1 MGKRNAAAA
10 IVDAD
15 RLQQFETPPKRAKHA
30 ASVTAAVA
38 ATVAPIPAPVATPVA
53 SPPPADPPKTAAPS
67 YSPNVSA
74 SEFTLS
80 KEFVDGTLL
89 MDLALKQ
96 WRIGKPIGK
105 GSFGE
110 IFLAS
115 DDIDHPV
122 TSDNAEYVVKIEP
135 HSNGPLF
142 VEIHCLLNTAKRSE
156 TCTIPPGMPEY
167 IASGSHM
174 FKNERYRFLILKR
187 YKRDLHSLIKNKR
200 VDPKSIPVIACQI
213 LDVLEHLHDQ
223 GYVHSDIKAENLMIG
238 TVVNRKVTPTAP
250 VNGQPQTPKNGGYNH
265 HHSRQNGYTS
275 SVGDG
280 GAKSFNGVSSMCN
293 GTTGA
298 AGGGG
303 GVGLMEEGIGRS
315 RNLRPLKTVTYRDLS
330 DDDDRNGTAT
340 TRVSRRGRRRKKDE
354 DAAFTYSISPR
365 RAAANGY
372 YEELKAAT
380 EEAHWNELHQHKQ
393 QNRAA
398 AKAAAAATALPPAE
412 DRIHLIDFGLASKFM
427 DSSGQHRP
435 FCMDQRRAHDGTL
448 EFTSRDAHM
457 GAHVRRSDLECL
469 GYNLVY
475 WSRGFLP
482 WKDEKLLN
490 QPEQVHRMKEYFMAD
505 VREMLR
511 LVYGDDCPAYLGE
524 FMAYVGQLTYDA
536 RPDYNHCR
544 ALFVK
549 ELRRLTGGS
558 VVTTPLRLDVD
569 AIERLSE
576 PLTPQDEAE
585 VTNKINHVKSLMKL
599 GGALFPYRE
608 STLHSKATSPK
619 NLRSKRSDAARN
631 SLAIG
636 GTPGSAAPLQPGTPN
651 LVNGVGVS
659 GGAMTPHIPNT
670 GKRDN
675 KKHSC
680 EEIFATDADQ
690 IARERV
696 EKEFERAEQ
705 IAEEQA
711 VVRYTGKPTYA
722 IQELERK
729 LRNGGHSTG
738 GSGCTGATDYTESEG
753 YIKGYTK
760 PMMDILRKRQSQLFR
775 DLEQERRRS
784 NEKEEE
790 GKQKAKEEEVGA
802 EEDEDE
808 EDGVEDDH
816 EGEDDEEMATSE
828 TNVVDDDDD
837 EEQQEE
843 EDEEEASEEGED
855 GYEQPA
861 VEVGRNNHYTKGGS
875 LSQRGSSKGSKKE
888 DTDSDFI
895 NDGGCEEEEEE
906 DEQEEA
912 AQDSEN
918 EDEVEE
924 DEEDCGDDDD
934 DGDDQHDSDF
944 NDQESSLESEEE
956 EEEVRI
962 SRKGSKKNGARSKG
976 KGSGSVAVSGGRRSR
991 QVSEVRPRKRS
1002 KSNAS
1007 KASKASSS
1015 SNFHDNSSRK
1025 PRKRTNRRHEV
1036 EQYEE
1041 QQPARQYGGNPAQH
1055 NPHHLNNNSK
1065 AYYDGDVDDSSHDTA
1080 PPPSSRSYAGSI
1092 ASDRMSSQYHFV
1104 KRRKSGLRE
1113 RIRPTDRGTDYQ
1125 DDLARK
1131 RKAAMRNKRRR
1142 ESAAAQ
1148 LDESSIERRRQRA
1161 KKQRKAS
1168 TRDRVS
1174 VGDDESS
1181 RSSTHSL
1188 ATSEASSCSALSTST
1203 GSSSTAA
1210 SSSTSTSSSS
1220 LGSCGS
1226 MTRRRRRRRVP
1237 TTNESSPREDTRSS
1251 RRSSVR
1257 RKGPSSTVSSSNGWN
1272 RSATNSRSSSV
1283 SASNASQHDS
1293 RHYYETAVGD
1303 LTRETRLAT
1312 LPEDDDFIEEDD
1324 DDTRD
1329 VDYSPI
1335 CTRGKRKTKNAA
1347 SCGADGPGTI
1357 VSRRTNHGSSIAGTG
1372 GSVRKRNDSKAGGG
1386 GHGRSTT
1393 DLLLPT
1399 NPVTSS
1405 TSSMVV
1411 STLCPATTTNHH
1423 VRSATSL
1430 HHSYR
1435 ESSQAIV
1442 QPADVLLPHRA
1453 RRYQHHRQY
1462 RQQQQL
1468 QHQQQPQHH
1477 YFYAGGA
1484 HHRPE
1489 DEQRP
1494 RQSTMVVRTYSRG

>member
-30 ASVTAAVA
+30 ASVTAIVA
-38 ATVAPIPAPVATPVA
+38 APAPVPVQVATPVA
-53 SPPPADPPKTAAPS
+53 QPAPVGPTIAASS

-156 TCTIPPGMPEY
+156 TCIIPPGMPEY

-238 TVVNRKVTPTAP
+238 TVVNRKVTSPG
-250 VNGQPQTPKNGGYNH
+250 NGQPQTPKNGGYNH

-275 SVGDG
+275 SAGDG
-280 GAKSFNGVSSMCN
+280 GAKSINGVPPMCN
-293 GTTGA
+293 GTME
-298 AGGGG
+298 GGGI
-303 GVGLMEEGIGRS
+303 MEEGIGRS

-330 DDDDRNGTAT
+330 DDDDRTGGGTAA

-354 DAAFTYSISPR
+354 DAAFTYTISPR

-398 AKAAAAATALPPAE
+398 AKAAAAATAALPPAE

-549 ELRRLTGGS
+549 ELRRLSGGS
-558 VVTTPLRLDVD
+558 VVTIPLRLDVD

-619 NLRSKRSDAARN
+619 NLRSKRSDVVRN

-636 GTPGSAAPLQPGTPN
+636 GTPGSAAPLQSGTAS
-651 LVNGVGVS
+651 LVNGVGAP

-670 GKRDN
+670 RKRD

-775 DLEQERRRS
+775 DLEEERRKS
-784 NEKEEE
+784 
-790 GKQKAKEEEVGA
+790 GDKEEEVNQA
-802 EEDEDE
+802 TKEEEEEEEEDDEVEGDHESEDE
-808 EDGVEDDH
+808 E
-816 EGEDDEEMATSE
+816 EEE
-828 TNVVDDDDD
+828 TNAANEDDD
-837 EEQQEE
+837 EEQEDEEEEEE
-843 EDEEEASEEGED
+843 EDEASEEEED

-861 VEVGRNNHYTKGGS
+861 AEVGRTNHYTKGGS
-875 LSQRGSSKGSKKE
+875 LSARGSSKGSKKE

-906 DEQEEA
+906 EDEA

-924 DEEDCGDDDD
+924 EEEDCGDDDD
-934 DGDDQHDSDF
+934 DDEHDSDF

-962 SRKGSKKNGARSKG
+962 SRKGAKKHGAQSKG
-976 KGSGSVAVSGGRRSR
+976 KVSAGVAVGGGRRSR
-991 QVSEVRPRKRS
+991 QVIEVRPRKRS

-1007 KASKASSS
+1007 KASKASSN
-1015 SNFHDNSSRK
+1015 SNFHDNGSSK
-1025 PRKRTNRRHEV
+1025 PRKRSNRRHEV
-1036 EQYEE
+1036 EPDDEGQEST
-1041 QQPARQYGGNPAQH
+1041 RQFGGNPAQP
-1055 NPHHLNNNSK
+1055 NPHHHLNNNNNSK

-1080 PPPSSRSYAGSI
+1080 PAPSSRSYAGSI
-1092 ASDRMSSQYHFV
+1092 SSDRMSNQYHFV

-1148 LDESSIERRRQRA
+1148 LDEASIERRRQRG

-1188 ATSEASSCSALSTST
+1188 ASSTASSCSALSSST
-1203 GSSSTAA
+1203 GSSSTA
-1210 SSSTSTSSSS
+1210 SSSSASTSSSS
-1220 LGSCGS
+1220 LGSCDS
-1226 MTRRRRRRRVP
+1226 VTRKRRRRRAP
-1237 TTNESSPREDTRSS
+1237 TTTESSPREETRSS

-1283 SASNASQHDS
+1283 SASNASHHYS
-1293 RHYYETAVGD
+1293 RHYYEPEVGD
-1303 LTRETRLAT
+1303 LARATRLAT
-1312 LPEDDDFIEEDD
+1312 LPEDDDFIED

-1347 SCGADGPGTI
+1347 SGGGADGHGTM
-1357 VSRRTNHGSSIAGTG
+1357 VSRRGTTNGSSIAGTG
-1372 GSVRKRNDSKAGGG
+1372 GNVRKRNDSKAGGGG

-1393 DLLLPT
+1393 DLLLPS
-1399 NPVTSS
+1399 NSVTSS
-1405 TSSMVV
+1405 ASSMVV
-1411 STLCPATTTNHH
+1411 STLCPAPTNHH

-1430 HHSYR
+1430 QHGYR
-1435 ESSQAIV
+1435 ESSQATIG
-1442 QPADVLLPHRA
+1442 QPGAVPLHHRA

-1462 RQQQQL
+1462 RQQQLL
-1468 QHQQQPQHH
+1468 QHQQQPQHQ
-1477 YFYAGGA
+1477 YFYGGGV
-1484 HHRPE
+1484 HHRQE
-1489 DEQRP
+1489 AEQP
-1494 RQSTMVVRTYSRG
+1494 QRQSTMVVRTYSRG